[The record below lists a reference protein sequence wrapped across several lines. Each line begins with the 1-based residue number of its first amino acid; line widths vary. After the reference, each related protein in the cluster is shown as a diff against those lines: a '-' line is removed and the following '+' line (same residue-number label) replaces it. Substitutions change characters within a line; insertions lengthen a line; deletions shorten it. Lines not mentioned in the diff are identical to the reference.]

1 MSIGALD
8 AASAYGRATGIAGS
22 AGLGGIG
29 ALGGGKASSP
39 AEGAEESGG
48 FGAMVQD
55 LVTGTAGQLRAAEHA
70 SAMQVAGKGDLID
83 VVTAIGAAEA
93 ALDTMVAV
101 RDKVVGAYSEIM
113 RMQI

>member
-8 AASAYGRATGIAGS
+8 AASAYGKVAGIG
-22 AGLGGIG
+22 G
-29 ALGGGKASSP
+29 ALGKSP
-39 AEGAEESGG
+39 AGKTDGASG
-48 FGAMVQD
+48 FGSMVED
-55 LVTGTAGQLRAAEHA
+55 LVTGTAQQMRTAEHA

-83 VVTAIGAAEA
+83 VVTAIGAAET

-101 RDKVVGAYSEIM
+101 RDRVVSAYTDIM

>member
-8 AASAYGRATGIAGS
+8 AASAYGRALGVGAGKTPGGAPTPAAETG
-22 AGLGGIG
+22 
-29 ALGGGKASSP
+29 K
-39 AEGAEESGG
+39 SGN
-48 FGAMVQD
+48 FGAMVENM
-55 LVTGTAGQLRAAEHA
+55 VTETADSLRAAEHA

-83 VVTAIGAAEA
+83 VVTAIGAAET

-101 RDKVVGAYSEIM
+101 RDRVVNAYTDIM